1 MKYES
6 YNNEYTEIIK
16 KLSLKVSNSLLELGK
31 DFNQLKKKRI
41 KRQRNIQLIYLNKIW
56 INYFKK
62 NNEEKL
68 TFKKHLVRMAN

>member
-31 DFNQLKKKRI
+31 DFNQLKK
-41 KRQRNIQLIYLNKIW
+41 NKELRDRGIS
-56 INYFKK
+56 N
-62 NNEEKL
+62 
-68 TFKKHLVRMAN
+68 